1 MLTKSEVSLRLK
13 DRHWQ
18 FSPTPLDI
26 LHFAMHAWNT
36 YLLTYSLTHLL
47 SHKCTL
53 VIA

>member
-26 LHFAMHAWNT
+26 LLFACME

-53 VIA
+53 AIA